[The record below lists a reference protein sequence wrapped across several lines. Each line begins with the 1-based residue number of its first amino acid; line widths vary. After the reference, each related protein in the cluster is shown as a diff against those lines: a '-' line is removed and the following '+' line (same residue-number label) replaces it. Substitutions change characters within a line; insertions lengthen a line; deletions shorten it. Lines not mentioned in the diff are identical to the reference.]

1 MLIEQNVVNALKIKS
16 EGSFVD
22 CLPLVLVH
30 MAEGSNP
37 LTLGLIQSDSPPL
50 KIHHLVKAPEN
61 TPGSIRKRESWDAKE
76 PTVVYNTPERLPD
89 GSYCQATTVIFRTK
103 GCVWWWKSGCTFC
116 GYFNDVRDDVSFDD
130 LMAQWDEA
138 KRQTNDFEG
147 SEVIKIYT
155 SGTFFEDR
163 ENPPE
168 WQEAILR
175 ETHERGFRLI
185 VEARAE
191 MCTPEKMAWVAE
203 RHPGCVVAIGLEAYD
218 DEVLKFHCNKGFSTK
233 QWHRAVET
241 LRTNEL
247 EVKTYL
253 LFKPPFMSEGDALH
267 HCINWIKQ
275 VAPHSD
281 EISVNPMNIQRNTIV
296 DRLFRNREYRP
307 PWLWSLVEMIR
318 QVHPVEN
325 RLIVHPTAA
334 GKSRGAHNCGKCDKE
349 VSAAIERY
357 SVSSDIREFDDIS
370 CECQK
375 IWSSEIKLDSAIPV
389 PLGIGLNRRMSFEES
404 LMSP

>member
-1 MLIEQNVVNALKIKS
+1 MS
-16 EGSFVD
+16 D
-22 CLPLVLVH
+22 
-30 MAEGSNP
+30 SNNSH
-37 LTLGLIQSDSPPL
+37 TLGIIQSDNPPL

-61 TPGSIRKRESWDAKE
+61 TPGSIRKRESWDANE
-76 PTVVYNTPERLPD
+76 PAVVYTTPERLPD

-116 GYFNDVRDDVSFDD
+116 GYFNDVRDDVSFED
-130 LMAQWDEA
+130 LMAQWNEA

-147 SEVIKIYT
+147 SELIKIYT

-175 ETHERGFRLI
+175 ETHERGLRLI

-241 LRTNEL
+241 LRANEL

-267 HCINWIKQ
+267 HCVDWIQQ

-296 DRLFRNREYRP
+296 DRLYRNREYRP

-318 QVHPVEN
+318 KVHPVES

-349 VSAAIERY
+349 VAAAIERY
-357 SVSSDIREFDDIS
+357 SVSSDILEFEGLS

-375 IWSSEIKLDSAIPV
+375 IWSSEIQLDCEIPI
-389 PLGIGLNRRMSFEES
+389 PLGTGLNRRLSTEES